1 VGLVLSLVVLT
12 AGPAGAA
19 AQREGQREV
28 AARDPAV
35 RYPDL
40 GPEMQAYM
48 GFLDAEEAEL
58 KHLFDVGEV
67 PPSDFRLSRDR
78 LLATREAALRVERPR
93 GDDIVPDLYILVESE
108 LTQVLPEGAAAL
120 RGKRSGAKVDDN
132 YTFHGTIRRG
142 ELFYVLERTGGIGS
156 TAPE

>member
-1 VGLVLSLVVLT
+1 MLRLCLVLSLVVLA
-12 AGPAGAA
+12 AGPAAAA
-19 AQREGQREV
+19 AQREGQRDV
-28 AARDPAV
+28 TARDPAV

-93 GDDIVPDLYILVESE
+93 GDDIVPDLYILVES
-108 LTQVLPEGAAAL
+108 
-120 RGKRSGAKVDDN
+120 
-132 YTFHGTIRRG
+132 
-142 ELFYVLERTGGIGS
+142 
-156 TAPE
+156 